1 MGTVYLF
8 LVVMI
13 VIMKVIAGVIQ
24 KFFPKPVN
32 IAQGECVNQ
41 TQTEVQADKKVVAA
55 IVAAILQDRQ
65 GR

>member
-1 MGTVYLF
+1 
-8 LVVMI
+8 
-13 VIMKVIAGVIQ
+13 MKVIAGVIQ
-24 KFFPKPVN
+24 KFFPEPVN